1 MSELTPE
8 AEIKKRLFDVKK
20 LLKECTQIAD
30 AHGIVFA
37 YNPPNTDKWDPNG
50 RKMKYLPEQPI
61 EDYGYWRHSSK
72 ECGHTL
78 EGPAM
83 WITAFG
89 DGFHSLKAV
98 DIEADDE

>member
-8 AEIKKRLFDVKK
+8 AEIKKRLWGIRQ
-20 LLKECTQIAD
+20 LLKEATEIAD

-37 YNPPNTDKWDPNG
+37 YKPPNTVGWHGDDG
-50 RKMKYLPEQPI
+50 AMKYLPEQPVTNWN
-61 EDYGYWRHSSK
+61 YWSHSSK

-83 WITAFG
+83 WITNYG
-89 DGFHSLKAV
+89 DGFDSLKAV
-98 DIEADDE
+98 SIDRED